1 MKVALVYS
9 DLNYIPKLVS
19 KVNPGGPIQME
30 RTKNSLKNALEWGG
44 HEVFEVVADVNM
56 LKNIVDEGNID
67 VIFCHY
73 MPMLDLYNQGNV
85 FAALELLGI
94 PMVGSGMYTQAV
106 ALSKETSKMLLRE
119 HNIPTAKSQIFIT
132 GDEELKEELK
142 SSFPLFVKPEAEA
155 QSVGVLKKSV
165 VHNEEEMRNVI
176 KELLEVLHP
185 PILVEEYLQGREFT
199 MGVLEG
205 ETLEAMPPIEFI
217 FKEDDEIKFQSVE
230 RKASNDVPIEIPAD
244 ISDEKRQEM
253 EEISK
258 KVFKIFRAKG
268 YFRIDFREN
277 SKGELNVIE
286 VNSMPGLD
294 EGKSFF
300 NRSAVVKGYS
310 YNELIN
316 KMVEN
321 AIKYDDK
328 SHRDF
333 PVGKF

>member
-1 MKVALVYS
+1 
-9 DLNYIPKLVS
+9 
-19 KVNPGGPIQME
+19 
-30 RTKNSLKNALEWGG
+30 
-44 HEVFEVVADVNM
+44 
-56 LKNIVDEGNID
+56 
-67 VIFCHY
+67 
-73 MPMLDLYNQGNV
+73 
-85 FAALELLGI
+85 
-94 PMVGSGMYTQAV
+94 
-106 ALSKETSKMLLRE
+106 
-119 HNIPTAKSQIFIT
+119 
-132 GDEELKEELK
+132 
-142 SSFPLFVKPEAEA
+142 
-155 QSVGVLKKSV
+155 
-165 VHNEEEMRNVI
+165 
-176 KELLEVLHP
+176 
-185 PILVEEYLQGREFT
+185 
-199 MGVLEG
+199 
-205 ETLEAMPPIEFI
+205 
-217 FKEDDEIKFQSVE
+217 
-230 RKASNDVPIEIPAD
+230 
-244 ISDEKRQEM
+244 M

-277 SKGELNVIE
+277 SKGQLNVIE